1 MKEAEQALKNSL
13 PRFEAPRSSL
23 REIIIRFA
31 GITVIS
37 VISIFVDDVYSQAE
51 AGAFKFFI
59 VSFIRTALI
68 WNGSMLIIQYSVS
81 RFSMFKETMKLI
93 SFQIIALTVFVL
105 AVEIG
110 EILVLQNYLKIPLDS
125 SGKTALILGSL
136 LITFMI
142 SSIYASVAFFIQW
155 KANLVKAQS
164 LEKANLEARYETL
177 RNQVNPHFL
186 FNSLNTLLMM
196 VSDNQAA
203 AKYVESLSDFMRYML
218 NTRDKEAVLLRD
230 ELKIARQYIFIQQ
243 SRFGGKLSVTFDVPE
258 SSFHYAIPPLS
269 LQMILEN
276 ALKHNVV
283 SKDNPLVVKI
293 FIENNEYLVIENNIQ
308 PKIEKEPSTGVGLE
322 NISNRY
328 LYLTGKSVIIKNEN
342 GAFIVKLPLFEKEL

>member
-1 MKEAEQALKNSL
+1 MKSLEKEQINCGPVFEKPKNHS
-13 PRFEAPRSSL
+13 
-23 REIIIRFA
+23 REIIIRFI
-31 GITVIS
+31 GIAIIS
-37 VISIFVDDVYSQAE
+37 AISIFVDDVYAHPE
-51 AGAFKFFI
+51 VGFLKYFI
-59 VSFIRTALI
+59 ISFIRTALI
-68 WNGSMLIIQYSVS
+68 WNGSMLIIQYSIN
-81 RFSMFKETMKLI
+81 RFSMFNETVKLI
-93 SFQIIALTVFVL
+93 TFQILALTIFVFV
-105 AVEIG
+105 VEMG
-110 EILVLQNYLKIPLDS
+110 EIFVFENYLKIPLDRS
-125 SGKTALILGSL
+125 DRITLIVGSL

-155 KANLVKAQS
+155 KANLLRAQS

-203 AKYVESLSDFMRYML
+203 SKYVESLSDFMRYML

-230 ELKIARQYIFIQQ
+230 ELKIARQYVFIQQ
-243 SRFGGKLSVTFDVPE
+243 SRFGGKLSVSFEVPE
-258 SSFHYAIPPLS
+258 SCFHYAIPPLS
-269 LQMILEN
+269 LQMIIEN
-276 ALKHNVV
+276 AIKHNVI

-293 FIENNEYLVIENNIQ
+293 FVEDNEYLVIENNIS

-322 NISNRY
+322 NIRNRY
-328 LYLTGKSVIIKNEN
+328 LYLTGKVVIVKNEN

>member
-1 MKEAEQALKNSL
+1 MFNETVKLITFQILAL
-13 PRFEAPRSSL
+13 
-23 REIIIRFA
+23 
-31 GITVIS
+31 T
-37 VISIFVDDVYSQAE
+37 IFV
-51 AGAFKFFI
+51 
-59 VSFIRTALI
+59 
-68 WNGSMLIIQYSVS
+68 
-81 RFSMFKETMKLI
+81 
-93 SFQIIALTVFVL
+93 FV
-105 AVEIG
+105 VEMG
-110 EILVLQNYLKIPLDS
+110 EIFVFENYLKIPLDRS
-125 SGKTALILGSL
+125 DRITLIVGSL

-155 KANLVKAQS
+155 KANLLRAQS

-203 AKYVESLSDFMRYML
+203 SKYVESLSDFMRYML

-230 ELKIARQYIFIQQ
+230 ELKIARQYVFIQQ
-243 SRFGGKLSVTFDVPE
+243 SRFGGKLSVSFEVPE
-258 SSFHYAIPPLS
+258 SCFHYAIPPLS
-269 LQMILEN
+269 LQMIIEN
-276 ALKHNVV
+276 AIKHNVI

-293 FIENNEYLVIENNIQ
+293 FVEDNEYLVIENNIS

-322 NISNRY
+322 NIRNRY
-328 LYLTGKSVIIKNEN
+328 LYLTGKVVIVKNEN

>member
-1 MKEAEQALKNSL
+1 MKSLEKEQINCGPVFEKPKNHS
-13 PRFEAPRSSL
+13 
-23 REIIIRFA
+23 REIIIRFI
-31 GITVIS
+31 GITIIS
-37 VISIFVDDVYSQAE
+37 AISIFVDDVYAHPE
-51 AGAFKFFI
+51 VGFLKYFI
-59 VSFIRTALI
+59 ISFIRTALI
-68 WNGSMLIIQYSVS
+68 WNGSMLIIQYSIN
-81 RFSMFKETMKLI
+81 RFSMFNETVKLI
-93 SFQIIALTVFVL
+93 TFQILALTIFVFV
-105 AVEIG
+105 VEMG
-110 EILVLQNYLKIPLDS
+110 EIFVFENYLKIPLDRS
-125 SGKTALILGSL
+125 DRITLIVGSL

-155 KANLVKAQS
+155 KANLLRAQS

-203 AKYVESLSDFMRYML
+203 SKYVESLSDFMRYML

-230 ELKIARQYIFIQQ
+230 ELKIARQYVFIQQ
-243 SRFGGKLSVTFDVPE
+243 SRFGGKLSVSFEVPE
-258 SSFHYAIPPLS
+258 SCFHYAIPPLS
-269 LQMILEN
+269 LQMIIEN
-276 ALKHNVV
+276 AIKHNVI

-293 FIENNEYLVIENNIQ
+293 FVEDNEYLVIENNIS

-322 NISNRY
+322 NIRNRY
-328 LYLTGKSVIIKNEN
+328 LYLTGKVVIVKNEN

>member
-1 MKEAEQALKNSL
+1 MFNETLKIIVFQVAALTL
-13 PRFEAPRSSL
+13 FVLVVEMG
-23 REIIIRFA
+23 E
-31 GITVIS
+31 
-37 VISIFVDDVYSQAE
+37 IFVFE
-51 AGAFKFFI
+51 K
-59 VSFIRTALI
+59 
-68 WNGSMLIIQYSVS
+68 
-81 RFSMFKETMKLI
+81 
-93 SFQIIALTVFVL
+93 
-105 AVEIG
+105 
-110 EILVLQNYLKIPLDS
+110 YLKIVLDNS
-125 SGKTALILGSL
+125 AKSTLIIGSL

-142 SSIYASVAFFIQW
+142 SAIYASVAFFIQW
-155 KANLVKAQS
+155 KANLVKAQA

-230 ELKIARQYIFIQQ
+230 ELKIARQYVFIQQ
-243 SRFGGKLSVTFDVPE
+243 SRFGGKLSVSFDVAE
-258 SSFHYAIPPLS
+258 SYFHYAIPPLS
-269 LQMILEN
+269 LQMIIEN
-276 ALKHNVV
+276 AIKHNVI

-293 FIENNEYLVIENNIQ
+293 FVEDNEYLVIENNIS

-322 NISNRY
+322 NIRNRY
-328 LYLTGKSVIIKNEN
+328 LYLTGKVVIVKNEN

>member
-1 MKEAEQALKNSL
+1 MKSLEKEQINCGPVFEKPKNHS
-13 PRFEAPRSSL
+13 
-23 REIIIRFA
+23 REIIIRFI
-31 GITVIS
+31 GITIIS
-37 VISIFVDDVYSQAE
+37 AISIFVDDVYAHPE
-51 AGAFKFFI
+51 VGFLKYFI
-59 VSFIRTALI
+59 ISFIRTALI
-68 WNGSMLIIQYSVS
+68 WNGSMVIIQYSIN
-81 RFSMFKETMKLI
+81 RFSMFNETVKLI
-93 SFQIIALTVFVL
+93 TFQILALTIFVFV
-105 AVEIG
+105 VEMG
-110 EILVLQNYLKIPLDS
+110 EIFVFENYLKIPMDRS
-125 SGKTALILGSL
+125 DRITLIVGSL

-155 KANLVKAQS
+155 KANLLRAQS

-203 AKYVESLSDFMRYML
+203 SKYVESLSDFMRYML

-230 ELKIARQYIFIQQ
+230 ELKIARQYVFIQQ
-243 SRFGGKLSVTFDVPE
+243 SRFGGKLSVSFEVPE
-258 SSFHYAIPPLS
+258 SCFHYAIPPLS
-269 LQMILEN
+269 LQMIIEN
-276 ALKHNVV
+276 AIKHNVI

-293 FIENNEYLVIENNIQ
+293 FVEDNEYLVIENNIS

-322 NISNRY
+322 NIRNRY
-328 LYLTGKSVIIKNEN
+328 LYLTGKVVIVKNEN

>member
-1 MKEAEQALKNSL
+1 MKSLEKEQINCGPVFEKPKNHS
-13 PRFEAPRSSL
+13 
-23 REIIIRFA
+23 REIIIRFI
-31 GITVIS
+31 GIAIIS
-37 VISIFVDDVYSQAE
+37 AISIFVDDVYAHPE
-51 AGAFKFFI
+51 VGFLKYFI
-59 VSFIRTALI
+59 ISFIRTALI
-68 WNGSMLIIQYSVS
+68 WNGSMFIIQYSIN
-81 RFSMFKETMKLI
+81 RFSMFNETVKLI
-93 SFQIIALTVFVL
+93 TFQILALTIFVFV
-105 AVEIG
+105 VEMG
-110 EILVLQNYLKIPLDS
+110 EIFVFENYLKIPLDRS
-125 SGKTALILGSL
+125 DRITLIVGSL

-155 KANLVKAQS
+155 KANLLRAQS

-203 AKYVESLSDFMRYML
+203 SKYVESLSDFMRYML

-230 ELKIARQYIFIQQ
+230 ELKIARQYVFIQQ
-243 SRFGGKLSVTFDVPE
+243 SRFGGKLSVSFEVPE
-258 SSFHYAIPPLS
+258 SCFHYAIPPLS
-269 LQMILEN
+269 LQMIIEN
-276 ALKHNVV
+276 AIKHNVI

-293 FIENNEYLVIENNIQ
+293 FVEDNEYLVIENNIS

-322 NISNRY
+322 NIRNRY
-328 LYLTGKSVIIKNEN
+328 LYLTGKVVIVKNEN